1 MFAVN
6 IAIRQF
12 CLQLTTISCGLAVNS
27 SYCDI
32 IDYPNNVQRI
42 LQKIVIMY
50 FWLAH
55 RPTSYACLHAHSTG
69 VLCGSESFFLIASQF
84 LFLCHLKCTVICG

>member
-27 SYCDI
+27 SYRDI
-32 IDYPNNVQRI
+32 IDYPDNVQGI
-42 LQKIVIMY
+42 LQNIVIANVFLVSAQAYLLRM
-50 FWLAH
+50 
-55 RPTSYACLHAHSTG
+55 YACTFHWGL
-69 VLCGSESFFLIASQF
+69 VC
-84 LFLCHLKCTVICG
+84 

>member
-12 CLQLTTISCGLAVNS
+12 CFQLTTISCGLAVNS
-27 SYCDI
+27 SYRDI
-32 IDYPNNVQRI
+32 IDYPDIVQGI
-42 LQKIVIMY
+42 LQNIVIMY

-55 RPTSYACLHAHSTG
+55 RPTSYACMHAHSIG
-69 VLCGSESFFLIASQF
+69 VLCGERIFLADCISISIF
-84 LFLCHLKCTVICG
+84 VPP

>member
-12 CLQLTTISCGLAVNS
+12 CLQLTTISFGLSVNS
-27 SYCDI
+27 SYRDI
-32 IDYPNNVQRI
+32 IDYSDNVQRI

-50 FWLAH
+50 FWFTHVCMRIPLG
-55 RPTSYACLHAHSTG
+55 SC
-69 VLCGSESFFLIASQF
+69 VVSESFLLIASQF
-84 LFLCHLKCTVICG
+84 LFLCHLK